1 MTLQGLIAKGL
12 WVVHEDPQHD
22 LILGFRCRA
31 ALGGSGGAGC
41 RGVGQRRRVK
51 LATLSVE
58 NVLPLWES
66 TFLVKGS
73 RLVIYEG
80 ARHALVLTH
89 RARFLR
95 DVTAFIV
102 ASSPSRVEAVNEVS
116 FDRAC
121 WRR

>member
-1 MTLQGLIAKGL
+1 
-12 WVVHEDPQHD
+12 
-22 LILGFRCRA
+22 
-31 ALGGSGGAGC
+31 
-41 RGVGQRRRVK
+41 VK